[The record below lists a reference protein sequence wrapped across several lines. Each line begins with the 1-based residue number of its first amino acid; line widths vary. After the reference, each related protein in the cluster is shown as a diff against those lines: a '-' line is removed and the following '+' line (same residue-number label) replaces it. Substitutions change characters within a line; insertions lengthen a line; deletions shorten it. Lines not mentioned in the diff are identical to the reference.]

1 MPFCPRHNNFY
12 KGFECREC
20 VHDKARDK
28 EDKAKIEAKRE
39 KQLLKAKLK
48 QSQPNPAVKK
58 ISKKHKEALSEY
70 NTERLKWLP
79 GKMCVVFPKQIAT
92 TIHHAKGRIGY
103 ADNEARL
110 KGITLLMDK
119 RYWIPASLEGHRW
132 IEELPQEAK
141 DRGWSQSRL
150 ENLDQEERTI

>member
-48 QSQPNPAVKK
+48 AQEPKK
-58 ISKKHKEALSEY
+58 AMKRVSDKQKTALQEY
-70 NTERLKWLP
+70 NERVKVWKVENPKCKAKCNSNCTGETVDNHHRRGRGKYLMDESTWLP
-79 GKMCVVFPKQIAT
+79 VCRSC
-92 TIHHAKGRIGY
+92 HDYIGQHTH
-103 ADNEARL
+103 EAY
-110 KGITLLMDK
+110 DK
-119 RYWIPASLEGHRW
+119 
-132 IEELPQEAK
+132 
-141 DRGWSQSRL
+141 GWSQSRL
-150 ENLDQEERTI
+150 ENLDQEKQTL